1 MTLIFIQR
9 LARQLAL
16 LLVLSLFITA
26 CGTAPTAS
34 DPSAADAPSVEDEA
48 APEQP
53 QSDTTTNDDTTNE
66 QSDTNAAISD
76 DIITVTT
83 TNAPNENNP
92 ADIARHEQ
100 LLETFAEV
108 QPDVTIDARQGG
120 FDRETFTAKLAA
132 GTMEDTFLVAFTEP
146 QTLIKENYV
155 ADITDLAQE
164 WEHFESFNPDVLEIV
179 RDTEDRIYGIPSGGY
194 ALGLIYNRKLF
205 EQAGLA
211 PDAPPTSWEQ
221 VREYAQQLSDPSIG
235 QAGFA
240 ELSKG
245 NQGGWHFTAW
255 VYSFGGDLMEQQ
267 DDGQWV
273 ATFNNEASVQ
283 ALETLKAMRW
293 EDQSMTE
300 QQLLEVKDVLPLLA
314 TERVAMA
321 IMAPDALPSLQSQ
334 YEANIEDFGF
344 GPLPQQGGNA
354 TLAGGAAWMFNPS
367 SPPEIQEA
375 AFEWTVFRD
384 FNIDSYEADLQGQ
397 AERGELVGWPQL
409 PLFRG
414 AYQEQREEVLARY
427 ANAPTEY
434 YQPYLEADV
443 ALRPEP
449 PIETQKLYAILDTA
463 MQAVLTDENADPQQ
477 VLDEATQQF
486 QMQVLDQLPAAE
498 E

>member
-1 MTLIFIQR
+1 MILILIQR
-9 LARQLAL
+9 LVRQLAL
-16 LLVLSLFITA
+16 LLVLSLFVTA
-26 CGTAPTAS
+26 CGTTAPASS

-53 QSDTTTNDDTTNE
+53 PSDAVTNE
-66 QSDTNAAISD
+66 DTEQPNTDAAVI
-76 DIITVTT
+76 VTT

-108 QPDVTIDARQGG
+108 EPNVTIDARQGG

-132 GTMEDTFLVAFTEP
+132 STMEDTFLVAFTEP
-146 QTLIKENYV
+146 QALIEESYA
-155 ADITDLAQE
+155 ADITDLVQE

-179 RDTEDRIYGIPSGGY
+179 QDDNDRIYGIPSGGY

-205 EQAGLA
+205 EEAGID
-211 PDAPPTSWEQ
+211 PDAPPTSWKQ
-221 VREYAQQLSDPSIG
+221 VREYAKQLTDPSTG

-273 ATFNNEASVQ
+273 ATFNNEAAVQ

-300 QQLLEVKDVLPLLA
+300 QQLLEVKDILPLLA

-321 IMAPDALPSLQSQ
+321 IMAPDALSSLQAQ

-367 SPPEIQEA
+367 SPPDVQNA

-384 FNIDSYEADLQGQ
+384 FNIDAYEDDLQGQ

-414 AYQEQREEVLARY
+414 PYQEQREEVLSRY

-434 YQPYLEADV
+434 YASYLEADV

-449 PIETQKLYAILDTA
+449 PIETQKLYSILDTA
-463 MQAVLTDENADPQQ
+463 MQAVLTDESADPQQ
-477 VLDEATQQF
+477 VLDDAVQQF
-486 QMQVLDQLPAAE
+486 QTQVLDQLPAPEAS
-498 E
+498 